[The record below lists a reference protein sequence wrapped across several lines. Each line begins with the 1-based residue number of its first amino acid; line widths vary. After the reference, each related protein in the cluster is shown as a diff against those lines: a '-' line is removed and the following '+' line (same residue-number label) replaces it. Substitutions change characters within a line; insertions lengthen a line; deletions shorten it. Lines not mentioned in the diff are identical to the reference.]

1 MELRSPLA
9 RVRGLG
15 PAKEGGTAHWWAQRM
30 TAIALV
36 PLTVWFVISA
46 ISMVGADYAEFR
58 AWAGAH
64 GNPVLLILL
73 TITVY
78 HHGQLGMQVIIEDYI
93 HHEAAH
99 FTALILVKLGAFF
112 LAAYTIFAVV
122 RLTFGG

>member
-1 MELRSPLA
+1 MELRSPLS

-15 PAKEGGTAHWWAQRM
+15 PAKEGGTGHWWAVRI

-36 PLTVWFVISA
+36 PLVVWFVISA
-46 ISMVGADYAEFR
+46 LSMVGADYAQFR

-73 TITVY
+73 TIAIY
-78 HHGQLGMQVIIEDYI
+78 HHGQLGLQVIIEDYI

-99 FTALILVKLGAFF
+99 FTALILVKLGALF
-112 LAAYTIFAVV
+112 LAVYTIFSVV

>member
-1 MELRSPLA
+1 MELRSPLG

-15 PAKEGGTAHWWAQRM
+15 STREGGTAHWWAERM

-73 TITVY
+73 TIAVY
-78 HHGQLGMQVIIEDYI
+78 HHGQLALQVIIEDYI

-99 FTALILVKLGAFF
+99 FTALISVKLGAFF
-112 LAAYTIFAVV
+112 LAVYTIFSIVK
-122 RLTFGG
+122 LTFGG

>member
-1 MELRSPLA
+1 MELRSPLG

-58 AWAGAH
+58 AWAGAY
-64 GNPVLLILL
+64 GNPVLLIML
-73 TITVY
+73 TVAVY

-93 HHEAAH
+93 HHEAAR
-99 FTALILVKLGAFF
+99 FTALILVKLGAVF
-112 LAAYTIFAVV
+112 LAIYTIFSVAK
-122 RLTFGG
+122 LTFGG